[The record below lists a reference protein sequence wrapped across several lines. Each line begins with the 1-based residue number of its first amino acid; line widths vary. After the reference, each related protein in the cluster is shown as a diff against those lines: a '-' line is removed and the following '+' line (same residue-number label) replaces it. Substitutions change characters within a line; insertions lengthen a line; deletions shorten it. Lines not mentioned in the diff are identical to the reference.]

1 LNAFSRKAA
10 EDLDILILMNF
21 KADSLDYPSPV
32 RAGLLAVG
40 EDDLDDKVFKSVFHH
55 VDAAAFVGVL
65 DYRILE

>member
-1 LNAFSRKAA
+1 MDALLQKAA
-10 EDLDILILMNF
+10 GDLHTLKLITL
-21 KADSLDYPSPV
+21 KADSLDCPSPV

-40 EDDLDDKVFKSVFHH
+40 EDDLHDKVFKSVFHH